1 MKKSIILTVLV
12 LIGVLSANAQGF
24 ERLET
29 VNSKKVVN
37 CDLGQAFLV
46 ENTMGAD
53 TVYIILLDDKA
64 YPRLNEWVKMEVGA
78 RPETIEFLNKLLY
91 TFDNMKKGDS
101 FKSGLQSENKL
112 FYRNELGVKKIGVTG
127 ESGTKGYL
135 RKANVRSM
143 LEYFNASQNPE
154 SDE

>member
-12 LIGVLSANAQGF
+12 LIGAFSANAQGF
-24 ERLET
+24 ET
-29 VNSKKVVN
+29 VNSQKVVN

-46 ENTMGAD
+46 ENTMDSD

-64 YPRLNEWVKMEVGA
+64 YPRLNGWVKMKVGS

-91 TFDNMKKGDS
+91 TFDSMKKGDS
-101 FKSGLQSENKL
+101 FNSGLRSENKL

-127 ESGTKGYL
+127 EGGTKGYL
-135 RKANVRSM
+135 RKANVQSM
-143 LEYFNASQNPE
+143 LEYFNTSQNPE
-154 SDE
+154 SHE